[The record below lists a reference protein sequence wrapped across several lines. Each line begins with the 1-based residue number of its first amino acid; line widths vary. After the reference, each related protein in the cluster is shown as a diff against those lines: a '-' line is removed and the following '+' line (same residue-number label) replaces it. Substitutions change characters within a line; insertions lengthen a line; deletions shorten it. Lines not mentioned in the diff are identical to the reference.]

1 MQFRKAICNLKCV
14 PPFLIRSLSH
24 HPNGRRYIVYCQNKS
39 KSEYLVSEY
48 LEGYFEEVRQHLGHK
63 LQLPDLLIKPVQR
76 IMVSAFYSTT
86 FIRLKLAKLSNLQ
99 VLSLS
104 FHSTANAIATDI
116 GNPLNSFANKLV
128 RKPKRKFPLN
138 HNRRPTEISAASEGY
153 PQVHRALRQRE
164 RDRGPKK
171 GGERDDGRT

>member
-14 PPFLIRSLSH
+14 PPFLIRSLSPSY

-76 IMVSAFYSTT
+76 IMVSAFHSST
-86 FIRLKLAKLSNLQ
+86 FIRLKLAKLSN
-99 VLSLS
+99 
-104 FHSTANAIATDI
+104 
-116 GNPLNSFANKLV
+116 
-128 RKPKRKFPLN
+128 
-138 HNRRPTEISAASEGY
+138 
-153 PQVHRALRQRE
+153 
-164 RDRGPKK
+164 
-171 GGERDDGRT
+171 